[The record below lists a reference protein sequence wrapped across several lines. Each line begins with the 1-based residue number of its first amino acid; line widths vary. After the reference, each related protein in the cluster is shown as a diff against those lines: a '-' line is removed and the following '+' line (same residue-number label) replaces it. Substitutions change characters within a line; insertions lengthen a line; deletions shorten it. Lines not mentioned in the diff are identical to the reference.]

1 MYLGSDFHRYWARCG
16 DLEKHPDD
24 VPYVQDGH
32 FLEGI
37 RPCPFDGPLDR
48 ARVVL
53 CLANPRY
60 SEPRD
65 VGVLNQL
72 IMTMRSGEDPLPDAF
87 DDFYRRVL
95 GPINI
100 SQEKLRSIAAIFNIC
115 PYSSDSLQAA
125 AIRNAAGLP
134 SIWQAQRY
142 LREVLIP
149 RAQTGNIYLILIRKI
164 QLWGVTDGARQSGNL
179 RVLPRNAINGV
190 MPSEVGRE
198 IQEWLLKKYPTLVT

>member
-16 DLEKHPDD
+16 DLEQHPDD
-24 VPYVQDGH
+24 VPYIQDGH

-53 CLANPRY
+53 CLANPSYPELRNVT
-60 SEPRD
+60 E
-65 VGVLNQL
+65 LNDL
-72 IMTMRSGEDPLPDAF
+72 IMTMRSGEEPLPNAF
-87 DDFYRRVL
+87 DYYYRRVL

-100 SQEKLRSIAAIFNIC
+100 PLEKLRSIAAIFNIC
-115 PYSSDSLQAA
+115 PYPSERLQAA

-164 QLWGVTDGARQSGNL
+164 QLWGVTDGARQSGKL

-190 MPSEVGRE
+190 MTGEVGRE
-198 IQEWLLKKYPTLVT
+198 IQEWLAMRKLV